1 MPRSDPRYHRLD
13 VRAET
18 LTAAQAAKIEQDAD
32 DEVSA
37 DLYFARNLSATLR
50 RRGLTATDFAAI
62 MGEDDRRMR
71 RLAAGETFPRYSEI
85 PTIARHLR
93 VDAAKLAW
101 SPPAAF
107 RLSLR
112 RAA

>member
-1 MPRSDPRYHRLD
+1 MSRSDPSYHPLD

-18 LTAAQAAKIEQDAD
+18 LTAAQVAAIEEDASD
-32 DEVSA
+32 NILPEM
-37 DLYFARNLSATLR
+37 YFAHN
-50 RRGLTATDFAAI
+50 LTAALWSRDTLATTFATRI
-62 MGEDDRRMR
+62 GMCERRMR
-71 RLAAGETFPRYSEI
+71 RLTAGETMPHYHEI
-85 PTIARHLR
+85 PALARALN